1 MCGKFL
7 WVLVCVACVLACKQP
22 EVRESGPRPVKVTQ
36 VVPLNVVE
44 KSFSGVVSPDQFS
57 DLAFKMSGPLIALN
71 VEEGE
76 RVKKGQVVAE
86 VDPLDYRLQ
95 YEARKS
101 SYLTAKSQMERAEK
115 LIQKQAISHQ
125 DYEST
130 QASYANAKA
139 AYENAENLLEET
151 KLEAPFDGFIQ
162 KKYVENYQKV
172 QAGEGIVCLI
182 NPNKLL
188 VKFTL
193 PENNMQYLL
202 SSPDIFIEFENYR
215 GTLFKAKIKEYIEAS
230 PDGSGVPVSLYVD
243 DPAFN
248 LDDYKVATGFS
259 CRVVLKIS
267 QEGFEDCMQVPLT
280 SVFSDPKNREKGVF
294 VYNESTGKVER
305 RTVKDGGLLDRDLVI
320 ITEGLKP
327 GEKVV
332 IAGTTRLV
340 DGQTVNV
347 LTE

>member
-7 WVLVCVACVLACKQP
+7 MGILCAASVLSCKQP
-22 EVRESGPRPVKVTQ
+22 EVKESGPRPVKVTK
-36 VVPLNVVE
+36 VIPLNIVE

-76 RVKKGQVVAE
+76 RVKRGQVVAE

-95 YEARKS
+95 YEAKKS
-101 SYLTAKSQMERAEK
+101 SYLTAKSQMDRAKK
-115 LIQKQAISHQ
+115 LIEKQAISQQ
-125 DYEST
+125 DFEST

-139 AYENAENLLEET
+139 AYENAANTLEET
-151 KLEAPFDGFIQ
+151 RLVAPFDGFIQ

-172 QAGEGIVCLI
+172 QAGQGIVCLI
-182 NPNKLL
+182 NPDKLL

-193 PENNMQYLL
+193 PENNLQYLL
-202 SSPDIFIEFENYR
+202 SSPDIFIEFENYK
-215 GTLFKAKIKEYIEAS
+215 GKLFKSKIKEYIEAS
-230 PDGSGVPVSLYVD
+230 PDGSGIPVSLYLD
-243 DPAFN
+243 DADFN
-248 LDDYKVATGFS
+248 LNEYKVATGFS
-259 CRVVLKIS
+259 CRVILRIS
-267 QEGFEDCMQVPLT
+267 QEGFQDYMQVPLT
-280 SVFSDPKNREKGVF
+280 SVFMDPTSKEPRIF
-294 VYNESTGKVER
+294 VYNENTGKVEMR
-305 RTVKDGGLLDRDLVI
+305 PVKEGGLLDRDQII
-320 ITEGLKP
+320 ITAGLKA

>member
-7 WVLVCVACVLACKQP
+7 WVLVCAACVSACKQP
-22 EVRESGPRPVKVTQ
+22 EVKESGPRPVKVVQ

-115 LIQKQAISHQ
+115 LIQKQAISRQ

-139 AYENAENLLEET
+139 AYENAENMLEET

-267 QEGFEDCMQVPLT
+267 QEGFEGCMQVPLT

-305 RTVKDGGLLDRDLVI
+305 RGVKDGGLLDRDLVI

-340 DGQTVNV
+340 DGQPVNV

>member
-1 MCGKFL
+1 MRGKFL
-7 WVLVCVACVLACKQP
+7 MGILCAASVLSCKQP
-22 EVRESGPRPVKVTQ
+22 EVKESGPRPVKVTK
-36 VVPLNVVE
+36 VIPLDIVE

-76 RVKKGQVVAE
+76 RVKRGQVVAE

-95 YEARKS
+95 YEAKKS
-101 SYLTAKSQMERAEK
+101 SYLTAKSQMDRAKK
-115 LIQKQAISHQ
+115 LIEKQAISQQ
-125 DYEST
+125 DFEST

-139 AYENAENLLEET
+139 AYENAANTLEET
-151 KLEAPFDGFIQ
+151 RLVAPFDGFIQ

-172 QAGEGIVCLI
+172 QAGQGIVCLI
-182 NPNKLL
+182 NPDKLL

-193 PENNMQYLL
+193 PENNLQYLL
-202 SSPDIFIEFENYR
+202 SSPDIFIEFENYK
-215 GTLFKAKIKEYIEAS
+215 GKFFKSKIKEYIEAS
-230 PDGSGVPVSLYVD
+230 PDGSGIPVSLYLD
-243 DPAFN
+243 DADFN
-248 LDDYKVATGFS
+248 LNEYKVATGFS
-259 CRVVLKIS
+259 CRVILRIS
-267 QEGFEDCMQVPLT
+267 QEGFQDYMQVPLT
-280 SVFSDPKNREKGVF
+280 SVFMDPTSKEPRIF
-294 VYNESTGKVER
+294 VYNENTGKVEMR
-305 RTVKDGGLLDRDLVI
+305 PVKEGGLLDRDQII
-320 ITEGLKP
+320 ITEGLKA

>member
-1 MCGKFL
+1 MRGKFL
-7 WVLVCVACVLACKQP
+7 MGILCAASVLACKQP
-22 EVRESGPRPVKVTQ
+22 EVKESGPRPVKVTK
-36 VVPLNVVE
+36 VIPLDIVE

-76 RVKKGQVVAE
+76 RVKRGQVVAE

-95 YEARKS
+95 YEAKKS
-101 SYLTAKSQMERAEK
+101 SYLTAKSQMDRAKK
-115 LIQKQAISHQ
+115 LIEKQAISQQ
-125 DYEST
+125 DFEST

-139 AYENAENLLEET
+139 AYENAANTLEET
-151 KLEAPFDGFIQ
+151 RLVAPFDGFIQ

-172 QAGEGIVCLI
+172 QAGQGIVCLI
-182 NPNKLL
+182 NPDKLL

-193 PENNMQYLL
+193 PENNLQYLL
-202 SSPDIFIEFENYR
+202 SSPDIFIEFENYK
-215 GTLFKAKIKEYIEAS
+215 GKLFKSKIKEYIEAS
-230 PDGSGVPVSLYVD
+230 PDGSGIPVSLYLD
-243 DPAFN
+243 DADFN
-248 LDDYKVATGFS
+248 LNEYKVATGFS
-259 CRVVLKIS
+259 CRVILRIS
-267 QEGFEDCMQVPLT
+267 QEGFQDYMQVPLT
-280 SVFSDPKNREKGVF
+280 SVFMDPTSKEPRIF
-294 VYNESTGKVER
+294 VYNENTGKVEMR
-305 RTVKDGGLLDRDLVI
+305 PVKEGGLLDRDQII
-320 ITEGLKP
+320 ITEGLKA

>member
-7 WVLVCVACVLACKQP
+7 IGLMCAACVVSCKEP
-22 EVRESGPRPVKVTQ
+22 EVKESGPRPVKVTQ

-57 DLAFKMSGPLIALN
+57 DLAFKTSGPLITLN

-76 RVKKGQVVAE
+76 RVKQGQVIAE
-86 VDPLDYRLQ
+86 IDPLDYRLQ
-95 YEARKS
+95 YEAKKS

-115 LIQKQAISHQ
+115 LIKKQAISQQ

-139 AYENAENLLEET
+139 AYENADNMLKET
-151 KLEAPFDGFIQ
+151 KLVAPFDGFIQ

-172 QAGEGIVCLI
+172 QAGQGIVCLI
-182 NPNKLL
+182 NPSKLL
-188 VKFTL
+188 VRFTL
-193 PENNMQYLL
+193 PENNMQYLH
-202 SSPDIFIEFENYR
+202 SEPDIFIEFENYR
-215 GTLFKAKIKEYIEAS
+215 TKYFKAKIKEYIEAS
-230 PDGSGVPVSLYVD
+230 PDGSGVPVSLYLD
-243 DPAFN
+243 DPQFN
-248 LDDYKVATGFS
+248 LNDYKVATGFS
-259 CRVVLKIS
+259 CRVVLKIF
-267 QEGFEDCMQVPLT
+267 QDGFDNYMQVPLT
-280 SVFSDPKNREKGVF
+280 ALFADPKTKEKNVF
-294 VYNESTGKVER
+294 VYNQASGKVEQR
-305 RTVKDGGLLDRDLVI
+305 KVKDAGLLNRDQVI
-320 ITEGLKP
+320 VTEGLKN

-347 LTE
+347 LSE